1 MTYSIVAKC
10 KETGF
15 FGAAVTSCFPGIGAY
30 SPTIKANIGI
40 IVSQGW
46 VNPSLGPIGMSYLE
60 TGKTANETLNTL
72 LMKDPGRELRQLIV
86 MDHFGN
92 SAVYTG
98 VENDDVKGHII
109 GDQFTVQGNILTSI
123 DVLYAVAETFK
134 TAKGPL
140 QERLLAA
147 MCAGDSI
154 GGDSRGKQSAAIK
167 VVAEEGFPYVD
178 FRVDDA
184 AEPIQDLQFIYEK
197 NKHVLIDRYYEWV
210 DSVKSGIKLQD
221 HDQVIKKKEETK

>member
-10 KETGF
+10 KETGL

-40 IVSQGW
+40 IASQGW
-46 VNPSLGPIGMSYLE
+46 VNPALGPIGMTYLE
-60 TGKTANETLNTL
+60 EGKTANETLNTL

-98 VENDDVKGHII
+98 VENDDAKGHII
-109 GDQFTVQGNILTSI
+109 GDQFAVQGNILTSL
-123 DVLYAVAETFK
+123 DVLYAVAETFEN
-134 TAKGPL
+134 TKGPI

-147 MCAGDSI
+147 MLAGDKI
-154 GGDSRGKQSAAIK
+154 GGDSRGKQAAAIK
-167 VVAEEGFPYVD
+167 VAAEEGFPYVD
-178 FRVDDA
+178 FRVDDSP
-184 AEPIQDLQFIYEK
+184 EPVQELYSIYK
-197 NKHVLIDRYYEWV
+197 NNKHVLIDQYYEWV
-210 DSVKSGIKLQD
+210 NAVKAGIKLED
-221 HDQVIKKKEETK
+221 HQASMNKERGI

>member
-10 KETGF
+10 KETGY

-40 IVSQGW
+40 IASQGW
-46 VNPSLGPIGMSYLE
+46 VNPTLGPIGIKYLE
-60 TGKTANETLNTL
+60 AGKTANETLNTL

-98 VENDDVKGHII
+98 VENDDAKGHII
-109 GDQFTVQGNILTSI
+109 GDQFAVQGNILTSL
-123 DVLYAVAETFK
+123 DVVYAVAETFER
-134 TAKGPL
+134 TNGPL

-147 MCAGDSI
+147 MLAGDKI
-154 GGDSRGKQSAAIK
+154 GGDARGKQAAAIK

-178 FRVDDA
+178 FRVDDS
-184 AEPIQDLQFIYEK
+184 AEPIQELNAIYK
-197 NKHVLIDRYYEWV
+197 NNKHVLIDDYYEWIDAV
-210 DSVKSGIKLQD
+210 RAGVKLQD
-221 HDQVIKKKEETK
+221 RQAAMKNERG